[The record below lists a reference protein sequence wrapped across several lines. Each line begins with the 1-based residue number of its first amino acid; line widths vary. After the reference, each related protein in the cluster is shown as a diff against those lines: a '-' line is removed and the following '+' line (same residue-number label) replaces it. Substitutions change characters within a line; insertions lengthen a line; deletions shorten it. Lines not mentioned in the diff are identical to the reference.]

1 MSYDVIARRWARA
14 VFEIGKESGEVGEL
28 QRLSSDIGAF
38 AETFSRNAELAAVL
52 DDPLVPEPEREAVV
66 SEIADRMG
74 LLPAAK
80 GTLRLLAR
88 KRRLIVTPA
97 IARQLARLVDEA
109 QNMVRAEV
117 TSAGPL
123 ADDYLGK
130 LRAELEKATGKKV
143 TITHKQDRALIG
155 GVVTRIGDQVVDG
168 SVRTRLAAFRESLLR
183 S

>member
-14 VFEIGKESGEVGEL
+14 VFEIGKEAGEVGEL

-38 AETFSRNAELAAVL
+38 AETFSRHAELAAVL
-52 DDPLVPEPEREAVV
+52 DDPLVPEAEREAVV

-88 KRRLIVTPA
+88 KRRLVVIPD
-97 IARQLARLVDEA
+97 IARQLARLVDEDG
-109 QNMVRAEV
+109 NVVRAEV

-123 ADDYLGK
+123 GDDYLAK

-143 TITHKQDRALIG
+143 TISHKQDRALIG
-155 GVVTRIGDQVVDG
+155 GVVTRIGDQVIDG

>member
-88 KRRLIVTPA
+88 KRRLIVAPGVVEK
-97 IARQLARLVDEA
+97 LRLVGI
-109 QNMVRAEV
+109 QNSREGVEPPGRADFRN
-117 TSAGPL
+117 GFRMP
-123 ADDYLGK
+123 G
-130 LRAELEKATGKKV
+130 
-143 TITHKQDRALIG
+143 
-155 GVVTRIGDQVVDG
+155 QVG
-168 SVRTRLAAFRESLLR
+168 M
-183 S
+183 